1 MADFYQ
7 NGIITTLHNI
17 ADRPVEALEEELIS
31 FSKQRPMGLILPS
44 LFSELEGP
52 ALQNIVKEL
61 REVPYLSQI
70 TIGLDRADE
79 SQYRHAL
86 GFFKELNQNHK
97 VLWNDGPRLQALDK
111 ELQELGVAPRE
122 LGKGRNV
129 WYCMGYKLATSEV
142 ESIALHDC
150 DILTYDRGLLA
161 RLIYPVAHP
170 RFNYEF

>member
-70 TIGLDRADE
+70 TIGLDL
-79 SQYRHAL
+79 S
-86 GFFKELNQNHK
+86 
-97 VLWNDGPRLQALDK
+97 
-111 ELQELGVAPRE
+111 
-122 LGKGRNV
+122 
-129 WYCMGYKLATSEV
+129 
-142 ESIALHDC
+142 
-150 DILTYDRGLLA
+150 
-161 RLIYPVAHP
+161 LIHI
-170 RFNYEF
+170 

>member
-17 ADRPVEALEEELIS
+17 ADRPIEALEEELIS

-52 ALQNIVKEL
+52 ALQNIIKEL

-79 SQYRHAL
+79 QQYRHAL
-86 GFFKELNQNHK
+86 VFFK
-97 VLWNDGPRLQALDK
+97 GII
-111 ELQELGVAPRE
+111 
-122 LGKGRNV
+122 GKMPGQD
-129 WYCMGYKLATSEV
+129 TS
-142 ESIALHDC
+142 
-150 DILTYDRGLLA
+150 
-161 RLIYPVAHP
+161 P
-170 RFNYEF
+170 